1 MEDHELLTLSLIAG
15 LFLIA
20 GMSAV
25 VIGLLV
31 NFKKRKVIED
41 QAHEL
46 DLSQKEVE
54 KIREVVN
61 AQMKERQKV
70 AHDLHDEIGA
80 VLSMAHRQL
89 KGVLED
95 CTDENV
101 SVELSQISTYMEL
114 SLKNLRNI
122 SQNLLPHFLIN
133 FGWQKTMERLC
144 EQVAV
149 ATDIEMIYTQN
160 GSMEKA
166 LDQQSQ
172 IHIYYIIME
181 LINNIQKHAQ
191 ARLINLNCNAIHS
204 GVEVCLQHNGLGIN
218 QEEYLNRLQSESG
231 VGLHS
236 IAHRIILL
244 SGSIHFENNE
254 QNGAH
259 VQIKLPI

>member
-1 MEDHELLTLSLIAG
+1 
-15 LFLIA
+15 
-20 GMSAV
+20 
-25 VIGLLV
+25 
-31 NFKKRKVIED
+31 
-41 QAHEL
+41 
-46 DLSQKEVE
+46 
-54 KIREVVN
+54 
-61 AQMKERQKV
+61 
-70 AHDLHDEIGA
+70 
-80 VLSMAHRQL
+80 
-89 KGVLED
+89 
-95 CTDENV
+95 
-101 SVELSQISTYMEL
+101 
-114 SLKNLRNI
+114 LRNI

-144 EQVAV
+144 EQVAA
-149 ATDIEMIYTQN
+149 ATDIEMSYTQN

-191 ARLINLNCNAIHS
+191 ARLIRLNCNAIHS
-204 GVEVCLQHNGLGIN
+204 GVEVCLQHNGMGIN
-218 QEEYLNRLQSESG
+218 QEEYLYRLQSESG